1 MELYSV
7 YNIVFYCEKFL
18 FFIAD
23 KIPAIK
29 NKFIFINPKPRTTT
43 NVDNF
48 PQFFAFLISYPHPHG
63 VVHRTDLLFLY
74 LIKFPVPFYHP
85 LVYNNTVIRDILL
98 YISKCSVHLHLL
110 LVVCENFQ
118 VTLKMYF
125 LCSVLSP

>member
-1 MELYSV
+1 MTYLIILYA
-7 YNIVFYCEKFL
+7 FQH
-18 FFIAD
+18 D
-23 KIPAIK
+23 KTRFKRIISAIK

-125 LCSVLSP
+125 LCSVLSPL